1 MPFAPPGDW
10 NPNSGQT
17 MQRNNEVDESGVQV
31 RPMGLKV
38 HYTFDKEAKV
48 NCLARSPQTLHVQT
62 VPLDDKNSIGIV
74 DLRACLL
81 AVTECSPELASQGN
95 DTNTDFTVYSL
106 DYSEPDTPLVGQGML
121 SWALDTMRG
130 DWAAQPPK
138 MVTGRVTKNLLAVF
152 GGGNRETLEVKL
164 RFTTCPKVQKPEPT
178 QDMQLSR
185 PTESLVTPSGAAEWN
200 SFLQS
205 NPQIGHS
212 AHVSRVASPTLSQ
225 GPSAPEVQRVAPTPV
240 DPATAPMQPT
250 SRPSSRSSRKRAPT
264 GRPRGRPRKKPAEGN
279 TSGYED
285 GTEGEDSGPAKKKA
299 KTATNTTKETTQN
312 NQPKEIKTTKMVKTN
327 KPEKAAPNPF
337 TSGPDSLR
345 VTASTASSLRN
356 FRPVGPTS
364 EGMSGSHLQEVPRA
378 PTPVPEGG
386 PLNMPRGGPKG
397 PKPRR
402 ESSMRQEM
410 TANLSNQL
418 PPRPARALSP
428 SQEDHRSPESAIE
441 TPAYSEDSPQDIR
454 SSPPVPRNASFM
466 QSSPP
471 MSSPILPPMPAPVQD
486 STFTD
491 DIDDLFDEPILQP
504 VKESRIRGRPPVKV
518 IESVDSTGIPT
529 QVFRIDGPD
538 GQGLVHIQN
547 YNTPHPTSGPVGSP
561 HLEPSLPLP
570 KPRKNHARPQTARNP
585 PQARPQRRSPPTPP
599 PTTDAPEKMGS
610 PVPVQAPCAAEVPQ
624 PQVEPQTQ
632 PGDGLDEPLLQLVRA
647 TSGLE
652 PMPSTE
658 TNQIP
663 QGTLPPR
670 KPVSNPVN
678 PQPRTSRQLNRSQ
691 SAGILPLPS
700 VPASEPV
707 GPSTLSESHL
717 TEPIRASTE
726 IPACLRRSKSIVM
739 HLPVPASD
747 PIGPVESLEHL
758 ALPAPPEGS
767 FPQSDALP
775 GMPSSP
781 PYKYKKNMVKKHAI
795 KQKLEMAILNG
806 EMPPFCAN
814 CGAIETPTWRKIWVQ
829 ELEGVPQYVEYSDK
843 PGQITAILIT
853 KRDEQNVPLAYR
865 IVKKSLGL
873 KDIRDAWTEQ
883 LLCNPC
889 GIWIGKYR
897 VHRPQDKWANAFGP
911 LCQSRRKRGSS
922 TNPNP
927 SSSKAKKARTKSI
940 SYPNPT
946 SEAYPTT
953 DPVGPVEPSS
963 PKQSGSLVPT
973 KEQRGDM
980 LMDNTLAL
988 PSFDGLPNHDGNR
1001 SNPGSTHSRSSR
1013 GLGTAESPIEMDID
1027 DDLGNTRRLLFS
1039 SPQKDSTM
1047 KTLGEIDANVVK
1059 LAEYRQDKEL
1069 SVEKENVAAE
1079 ARDERQNEQDALEAL
1094 FHSPAR
1100 PSTPSP
1106 KSKAKTRSERQS
1118 EQDALEALFH
1128 SPARPSTPPP
1138 KSKAEAQTTPFK
1150 TPTRPTPNHRPIT
1163 RSVSRSIRSVRGMM
1177 SPSQQALL
1185 QKTPTKTPR
1194 SAGLRRSPRLNV
1206 ENLFDTPT
1214 CRTIT
1219 QLLSE
1224 PNLDLDNTQFDF
1236 SSLPNMEITQ
1246 NTIVEFGNFLSTDG
1260 IMPSSPPR
1268 DGALS
1273 FGYSGSDDVFA
1284 EWGMEQRVTAKEAV
1298 TVKEAKE

>member
-1 MPFAPPGDW
+1 MASPMPFAPPGDW
-10 NPNSGQT
+10 NPNNGQT

-48 NCLARSPQTLHVQT
+48 NCLARSSQTLNVQT
-62 VPLDDKNSIGIV
+62 VPLDEKNSIGIV

-81 AVTECSPELASQGN
+81 AVTECSPELAGHGN
-95 DTNTDFTVYSL
+95 ETNTDFTVYSL

-130 DWAAQPPK
+130 DGGAQPPK
-138 MVTGRVTKNLLAVF
+138 MVTGRVTKNRLAVF
-152 GGGNRETLEVKL
+152 GGGNPEILEVKL
-164 RFTTCPKVQKPEPT
+164 RFTVCPRVQRPEPT
-178 QDMQLSR
+178 QDMQLARS
-185 PTESLVTPSGAAEWN
+185 TETLMTPAGAAEWT

-212 AHVSRVASPTLSQ
+212 AHVSRVASPALSQ
-225 GPSAPEVQRVAPTPV
+225 GPPAPEVQRVAPTPV
-240 DPATAPMQPT
+240 DPATAPNQPT
-250 SRPSSRSSRKRAPT
+250 SRPASRSSRKRAPT

-285 GTEGEDSGPAKKKA
+285 GTEGEDSGPAKKKT
-299 KTATNTTKETTQN
+299 KTAMDTTKEA
-312 NQPKEIKTTKMVKTN
+312 NQANQTKEIKTTKPVKTT
-327 KPEKAAPNPF
+327 KVEKTAPNPF

-356 FRPVGPTS
+356 FRPVGLSNEAMT
-364 EGMSGSHLQEVPRA
+364 GNHLQEVPRA

-402 ESSMRQEM
+402 ESSMRQEL
-410 TANLSNQL
+410 TANLSNQI

-428 SQEDHRSPESAIE
+428 SQEDGRSPESAIE

-471 MSSPILPPMPAPVQD
+471 MSSPILPPMPAPVPD

-504 VKESRIRGRPPVKV
+504 VKESRIQGRPPVPRV
-518 IESVDSTGIPT
+518 LESVDCTGIPT

-538 GQGLVHIQN
+538 GQDLVHIQN
-547 YNTPHPTSGPVGSP
+547 FNTPHPTSGPVGP
-561 HLEPSLPLP
+561 QLESSLPLP
-570 KPRKNHARPQTARNP
+570 MPRKNHVQPQTARNP

-599 PTTDAPEKMGS
+599 PTTDAPEKMAS
-610 PVPVQAPCAAEVPQ
+610 PVPVRAPCAAEAPQ
-624 PQVEPQTQ
+624 PQVEPQNQ
-632 PGDGLDEPLLQLVRA
+632 PCDGLDEPLLQLVRA
-647 TSGLE
+647 TSGPE

-670 KPVSNPVN
+670 EPVSNPVK
-678 PQPRTSRQLNRSQ
+678 PQPRGSRHLNRSQ

-700 VPASEPV
+700 IPASEPV
-707 GPSTLSESHL
+707 RPSTLSESHL
-717 TEPIRASTE
+717 AEPIRASTE
-726 IPACLRRSKSIVM
+726 IPTCLRRSNSM
-739 HLPVPASD
+739 ALHLPVPASD
-747 PIGPVESLEHL
+747 PIGSVESLEHL
-758 ALPAPPEGS
+758 AMPPLPGAS

-806 EMPPFCAN
+806 EMPPFCTN

-829 ELEGVPQYVEYSDK
+829 ECEGVPQHVDFKDK
-843 PGQITAILIT
+843 PGQITAIEIT
-853 KRDEQNVPLAYR
+853 KRDEQNVPTAYR
-865 IVKKSLGL
+865 LVKKSLGL

-897 VHRPQDKWANAFGP
+897 IHRPQDKWDNAFGP
-911 LCQSRRKRGSS
+911 LSRRKRGSS
-922 TNPNP
+922 TNPN
-927 SSSKAKKARTKSI
+927 SSRAKRARTKSV
-940 SYPNPT
+940 SHPNPT
-946 SEAYPTT
+946 SEAYPAT
-953 DPVGPVEPSS
+953 DPVGPVQPSS
-963 PKQSGSLVPT
+963 PKQSGSIVPT
-973 KEQRGDM
+973 KEQSGDV
-980 LMDNTLAL
+980 LMDNTLTL
-988 PSFDGLPNHDGNR
+988 PGLDGLPKDRNR

-1013 GLGTAESPIEMDID
+1013 GLGTANSPIEMDID
-1027 DDLGNTRRLLFS
+1027 EDLGNTRRLLFS
-1039 SPQKDSTM
+1039 SPQKDPTI
-1047 KTLGEIDANVVK
+1047 KTLGEINANVVK
-1059 LAEYRQDKEL
+1059 VTESRQDKEL
-1069 SVEKENVAAE
+1069 AVEKENVGTE
-1079 ARDERQNEQDALEAL
+1079 VRGEKQSEQDALEAL

-1100 PSTPSP
+1100 PSTPPP
-1106 KSKAKTRSERQS
+1106 KSKAQARDEKQS

-1150 TPTRPTPNHRPIT
+1150 TPTRPTPSHRPIT
-1163 RSVSRSIRSVRGMM
+1163 RSVSRSIRSVRGML

-1194 SAGLRRSPRLNV
+1194 SASLRRSPRLNV
-1206 ENLFDTPT
+1206 DNLFDTPT

-1224 PNLDLDNTQFDF
+1224 PSFDLDNSQFDF
-1236 SSLPNMEITQ
+1236 SSLPNMEVTQ
-1246 NTIVEFGNFLSTDG
+1246 NMIVEFGNFLSTDG

-1268 DGALS
+1268 DGALA
-1273 FGYSGSDDVFA
+1273 FGYNGSDDVCA
-1284 EWGMEQRVTAKEAV
+1284 EWGMEQKV
-1298 TVKEAKE
+1298 TVEEAKE

>member
-48 NCLARSPQTLHVQT
+48 NCLARSSQTLHVQT

-130 DWAAQPPK
+130 DGAAQPPK

-164 RFTTCPKVQKPEPT
+164 RFTSCPKVQKPEPT
-178 QDMQLSR
+178 QDMQLAR

-299 KTATNTTKETTQN
+299 KTATNTTKESNQN

-410 TANLSNQL
+410 TVNLSNQL

-547 YNTPHPTSGPVGSP
+547 YNTPHPTSGPVGPP
-561 HLEPSLPLP
+561 HLGPSLPLP

-610 PVPVQAPCAAEVPQ
+610 PVPVQPLCAAEVPQ

-973 KEQRGDM
+973 KEQGGDVPM
-980 LMDNTLAL
+980 GNTLAL

-1069 SVEKENVAAE
+1069 TVEKENVTAE

-1118 EQDALEALFH
+1118 EQDALEALFR

>member
-1 MPFAPPGDW
+1 MASPMPFAPPSDW
-10 NPNSGQT
+10 NPNNGQT
-17 MQRNNEVDESGVQV
+17 MQRSNEADESGVQV

-48 NCLARSPQTLHVQT
+48 NCLARSSQTLHVQT
-62 VPLDDKNSIGIV
+62 VPLDEKNSIGIV

-121 SWALDTMRG
+121 SWALDSMRG

-152 GGGNRETLEVKL
+152 GGGNREILEVRL
-164 RFTTCPKVQKPEPT
+164 RFTVCPKVQKPEPT
-178 QDMQLSR
+178 QDFQPPRSVETFM
-185 PTESLVTPSGAAEWN
+185 TPAGAAEWN
-200 SFLQS
+200 SFIQS
-205 NPQIGHS
+205 NPQIGRS

-225 GPSAPEVQRVAPTPV
+225 GPPAPEIQRVAPTLV
-240 DPATAPMQPT
+240 DPATAPIQPT
-250 SRPSSRSSRKRAPT
+250 SRPSSRSSRKKAPT

-285 GTEGEDSGPAKKKA
+285 GTEGEDTGPAKKKA
-299 KTATNTTKETTQN
+299 KTATNTAKET
-312 NQPKEIKTTKMVKTN
+312 KEIKTTKPVKTA
-327 KPEKAAPNPF
+327 KVEKATPNPF

-356 FRPVGPTS
+356 FRPVGPS
-364 EGMSGSHLQEVPRA
+364 NEAVSGNHLQEVPRA

-386 PLNMPRGGPKG
+386 PLNIPRGGPKG

-402 ESSMRQEM
+402 ESSMRQEL

-418 PPRPARALSP
+418 PPRPARAPSP
-428 SQEDHRSPESAIE
+428 SQEDDRSPESAIE

-504 VKESRIRGRPPVKV
+504 VKESRIQGRPPVQRV
-518 IESVDSTGIPT
+518 IESVDRTGIPT
-529 QVFRIDGPD
+529 QVFRIDGPG
-538 GQGLVHIQN
+538 GQDLVHIQN
-547 YNTPHPTSGPVGSP
+547 YNTPHPTSGPV
-561 HLEPSLPLP
+561 LEPSLPLP
-570 KPRKNHARPQTARNP
+570 QPRKNHVQPQTTRNP
-585 PQARPQRRSPPTPP
+585 PQTRPQRRSPPTPP
-599 PTTDAPEKMGS
+599 PTTDAPEKMAS
-610 PVPVQAPCAAEVPQ
+610 PLPVRAPCAAEVPQ
-624 PQVEPQTQ
+624 PQVEPRTQ
-632 PGDGLDEPLLQLVRA
+632 PSNELDEPLLQLVRA

-670 KPVSNPVN
+670 KPVSNPAR
-678 PQPRTSRQLNRSQ
+678 PQPRASRQLNRSQ
-691 SAGILPLPS
+691 SAGALPLPS
-700 VPASEPV
+700 APASEPV
-707 GPSTLSESHL
+707 GPSMLSESCL
-717 TEPIRASTE
+717 AEPIRASTE
-726 IPACLRRSKSIVM
+726 IPACLRRSNSMVL
-739 HLPVPASD
+739 HLPIPASD
-747 PIGPVESLEHL
+747 PVGPAESLEHL
-758 ALPAPPEGS
+758 ALPVLPEAS
-767 FPQSDALP
+767 FPQGDALP
-775 GMPSSP
+775 AMPSSP

-806 EMPPFCAN
+806 EMPPFCTN

-829 ELEGVPQYVEYSDK
+829 DHEGVPQYVEYSDK
-843 PGQITAILIT
+843 PGQITAIEIT

-865 IVKKSLGL
+865 LVKKSLGPH
-873 KDIRDAWTEQ
+873 DDRDAWTEQ

-889 GIWIGKYR
+889 GIWMTKYR
-897 VHRPQDKWANAFGP
+897 IHRPQDKWDNAFGP
-911 LCQSRRKRGSS
+911 LGQGRRKRGSS

-927 SSSKAKKARTKSI
+927 NPNPSRAKRARTKSV
-940 SYPNPT
+940 SHPNPT
-946 SEAYPTT
+946 SEAYPAT
-953 DPVGPVEPSS
+953 DPVGPIDLSS
-963 PKQSGSLVPT
+963 PKQSRSILPT
-973 KEQRGDM
+973 KEHSVDV
-980 LMDNTLAL
+980 LMGNTLTL
-988 PSFDGLPNHDGNR
+988 PTIEGLPNHDGNR

-1013 GLGTAESPIEMDID
+1013 GLGTAKSPIEMDID

-1039 SPQKDSTM
+1039 SPQKDPTL
-1047 KTLGEIDANVVK
+1047 KTLGEINANVVK
-1059 LAEYRQDKEL
+1059 VTESRQDKEVA
-1069 SVEKENVAAE
+1069 VEKENA
-1079 ARDERQNEQDALEAL
+1079 
-1094 FHSPAR
+1094 
-1100 PSTPSP
+1100 ST
-1106 KSKAKTRSERQS
+1106 KARSEKQS

-1138 KSKAEAQTTPFK
+1138 KAEAQTSPFK
-1150 TPTRPTPNHRPIT
+1150 TPTRPTPSHRPIT
-1163 RSVSRSIRSVRGMM
+1163 RSVSRSIRSVKGMM

-1185 QKTPTKTPR
+1185 QKTPTRTPR

-1206 ENLFDTPT
+1206 ENIFDTPIS
-1214 CRTIT
+1214 RTIT

-1224 PNLDLDNTQFDF
+1224 PNFDLDNSQFDF
-1236 SSLPNMEITQ
+1236 SSLPSMEVTQ
-1246 NTIVEFGNFLSTDG
+1246 NTLIEFGNFLSTDG

-1268 DGALS
+1268 DGALA
-1273 FGYSGSDDVFA
+1273 FGYNGSDDVWA
-1284 EWGMEQRVTAKEAV
+1284 EWGMEQKV
-1298 TVKEAKE
+1298 TVKGAKE